1 MVLIGARGGFPGSL
15 AAGIALVISSA
26 ACGEGLVPAT
36 SYDQPLF
43 SFGGSIRPQG
53 GIAIARDRTDD
64 APARNPRVSLL
75 WTDPLQSQPDVPAPP
90 RTVGSTIDVEKD
102 SFTLDVFRPPPAGAL
117 VDVIA
122 PSGEVSTLALA
133 EIVIVDDAD
142 GDGTFRVAAA
152 EAAIAAPDLYLA
164 GSVVVLAYVARPFPT
179 PQIDF
184 PLVPAG
190 TVGFQ
195 LLSYQ
200 CEGEITH
207 GIDMVSQGSVDL
219 VLQPSLTFPELRSCR
234 RTHSP

>member
-1 MVLIGARGGFPGSL
+1 VVLTEARAGFPAAL
-15 AAGIALVISSA
+15 AAGIALVFSSA
-26 ACGEGLVPAT
+26 ACGEGLVPGT

-43 SFGGSIRPQG
+43 SFGGSIRPEG
-53 GIAIARDRTDD
+53 GIAIARDRTDA
-64 APARNPRVSLL
+64 APARHPRVSLL
-75 WTDPLQSQPDVPAPP
+75 WTDPLQRQPDVPAPS
-90 RTVGSTIDVEKD
+90 RTVGSTIDVEND

-117 VDVIA
+117 VDVTA

-152 EAAIAAPDLYLA
+152 DAAIAPPDLYLA
-164 GSVVVLAYVARPFPT
+164 GSVIVLAYVAHPYPT

-200 CEGEITH
+200 CEGQITH
-207 GIDMVSQGSVDL
+207 GIDTVPQGAVDL
-219 VLQPSLTFPELRSCR
+219 VLQSSLTFPELRSCR
-234 RTHSP
+234 RAHSQ